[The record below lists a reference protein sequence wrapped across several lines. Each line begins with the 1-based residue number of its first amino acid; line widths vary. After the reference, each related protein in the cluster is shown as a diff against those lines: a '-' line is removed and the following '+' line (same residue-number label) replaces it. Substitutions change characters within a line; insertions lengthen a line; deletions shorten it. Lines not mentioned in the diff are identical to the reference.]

1 VCRWIYEHLI
11 GSLSSDNRK
20 ETEIMQHGRR
30 EVDGPP
36 PDGRREW
43 GYKELRDDIT
53 DLSKGERLA
62 LSQAF

>member
-1 VCRWIYEHLI
+1 MI

-53 DLSKGERLA
+53 DLSKGER
-62 LSQAF
+62 